1 MRSPAGLEMLQIC
14 TTITSVT
21 NGAVR
26 TCLAPLYPTRIQEHG
41 DVMVSMFGGLMQMA
55 KRIHIVHLPL
65 RRSTYVTRITGG
77 FLGQVACIASV
88 LLVTMPLLS
97 RVD

>member
-26 TCLAPLYPTRIQEHG
+26 TCLAPLYHMCIQEHG
-41 DVMVSMFGGLMQMA
+41 DVMVSMFGGVMQMA

-65 RRSTYVTRITGG
+65 RRLTYVTRITGG